1 MKVKEKISYFKKL
14 RIFCIVAT
22 PRSGSDYFQS
32 LLDGHPEVLTFNGS
46 VGLYVGLFPKIN
58 FNNANKQN
66 INLSIT
72 KFINIYHDWLCTKND
87 NSEGKNKMGKSKNE
101 FININLNRFKYA
113 MFNYLNLEGFTKKNF
128 SLAVYFAYNI
138 ALGLNFKNKKILLMH
153 PHNLDELVHF
163 SKDFRKSKY
172 IFTIRDQ
179 RAAYLSTI
187 YNLADRYPNRF
198 FNLRHHYITMYRC
211 LVHSNYGE
219 KLKLKYTCIRLEDL
233 PHKKTLFSISKFLNI
248 KFKNSLLVST
258 FAGKIWN
265 GDSSQKKIYKDKW
278 KKNRTYNNWKEKIK
292 KRDKLILNT
301 LFFPILKHYNYE
313 KVNVSCLDYLKCFI
327 FIYLPMEFEIKV
339 LKKNILSIISK
350 KGKIKQLG
358 KFLENLYF
366 FLRRVLI
373 CLKFYLF
380 NLFNVK
386 KINSK
391 YIKIKILDKTFL

>member
-163 SKDFRKSKY
+163 SKDFRKSKN

-179 RAAYLSTI
+179 RAGYL
-187 YNLADRYPNRF
+187 
-198 FNLRHHYITMYRC
+198 
-211 LVHSNYGE
+211 
-219 KLKLKYTCIRLEDL
+219 
-233 PHKKTLFSISKFLNI
+233 
-248 KFKNSLLVST
+248 
-258 FAGKIWN
+258 
-265 GDSSQKKIYKDKW
+265 
-278 KKNRTYNNWKEKIK
+278 
-292 KRDKLILNT
+292 
-301 LFFPILKHYNYE
+301 
-313 KVNVSCLDYLKCFI
+313 
-327 FIYLPMEFEIKV
+327 
-339 LKKNILSIISK
+339 
-350 KGKIKQLG
+350 
-358 KFLENLYF
+358 
-366 FLRRVLI
+366 
-373 CLKFYLF
+373 
-380 NLFNVK
+380 
-386 KINSK
+386 
-391 YIKIKILDKTFL
+391 